1 MVQGQSFPETAGDP
15 SALPRIHVRDFTV
28 PGTTIDVNGHVNNL
42 EYLRWMQDAA
52 VEHSA
57 ARGWPL
63 QRYRATHT
71 AWVVRSHSIEYL
83 RPAFTGDPLSLL
95 TWVADLRPRSSLRKY
110 LVWRASDRQVLARA
124 ETLWVFVDADTGRAR
139 AIPEELRSSFEVV
152 ADPDEVLN
160 ALRDGGPGSP
170 DAHAKAVRG

>member
-1 MVQGQSFPETAGDP
+1 V
-15 SALPRIHVRDFTV
+15 PRIFVRDFTV
-28 PGTTIDVNGHVNNL
+28 PREAIDVNGHVNHL
-42 EYLRWMQDAA
+42 EYLRWMQEIA

-63 QRYRATHT
+63 ERYQETGT

-83 RPAFTGDPLSLL
+83 RPAFAGDPLSLV

-110 LVWRASDRQVLARA
+110 LVWRTSDQQILAQA
-124 ETLWVFVDADTGRAR
+124 ETLWVFVEAGTGRAR

-152 ADPDEVLN
+152 AGQDEVLSV
-160 ALRDGGPGSP
+160 LRPDGAPSPG
-170 DAHAKAVRG
+170 ARAEAVDG

>member
-1 MVQGQSFPETAGDP
+1 VS
-15 SALPRIHVRDFTV
+15 RIHVRDFTV
-28 PGTTIDVNGHVNNL
+28 SEDAIDVNHHVNNL
-42 EYLRWMQDAA
+42 EYLRWMQDIA

-63 QRYRATHT
+63 ARYQATRT

-83 RPAFTGDPLSLL
+83 RPAFAGDLLSLL

-110 LVWRASDRQVLARA
+110 LVWRASDRQILAQA
-124 ETLWVFVDADTGRAR
+124 ETLWVFVDVGTGRAR

-152 ADPDEVLN
+152 SDPHEVLRL
-160 ALRDGGPGSP
+160 LRHGGTSGAHTRAEAVDG
-170 DAHAKAVRG
+170 